1 MDTSLLVKY
10 AICFVY
16 LQSPPQSNMIGTI
29 PWRRGVDLYSVIYD
43 LYSVVLQMLD
53 QHRALLLVGVFNS
66 IIMITRDRE
75 KIPCKCEVRC

>member
-1 MDTSLLVKY
+1 
-10 AICFVY
+10 
-16 LQSPPQSNMIGTI
+16 MIGTI